1 MLERLGIK
9 MTKTTKIYAWVL
21 VLALFAGA
29 YTYFSSPS
37 RAEVTQGSDGPVYLY
52 DGSYTMQEAEGQTW
66 EFDQEVYGSESDAS
80 ASDAFTCAS
89 EATGAYA
96 FIADRGQERNGTN
109 GWNAV
114 ATQIFPK
121 GSKDLLEVNFT
132 PSSRAT
138 PLKLSQS
145 AIKTAGGQ
153 YSLGVAC
160 TTNNGVTVTNAWY
173 RYIEVTPLTGEWT
186 ALPNGDG
193 SEPVDP
199 TLGQGVEGL
208 TLTAPATA
216 DWVKNSVYYR
226 VDPRTFSQS
235 HDFAGVTARIAKL
248 KAIGVGAIVLEPI
261 FPVSQTGMPGSL
273 GDIYAPSFTDTI
285 NPDLGTEDSFKA
297 LITAAHAAGIKV
309 VITWVTSHVGND
321 SPWLLD
327 HDDWFLRSG
336 VNIAS
341 PVGKPYASLL
351 DYSVPAVRAAVMTDM
366 LAWVKAYD
374 IDGIASASAS
384 GQPAEFWDE
393 ATNRVNQIRPVVF
406 FTSTP
411 VAADYLSH
419 SFASATRSDVLAAFT
434 SLAKGTSA
442 NTTWN
447 TLTKSLATAN
457 AKATNLNFVS
467 DYNTGVLGKSDATR
481 LGAFL
486 NSAIAFTYV
495 APGAPVVNAG
505 QEVAFSKALKPFDT
519 NNIAWPTKAPAATAF
534 FTKLAK
540 LRTSN
545 PVILTGSTATVT
557 TSVKSVFA
565 MKRTSAAGTVY
576 YVANLTK
583 KALTAKISF
592 GKKGTVYDFATGKK
606 LTIAA
611 SQTITIPASGYLI
624 YTSKLVK

>member
-21 VLALFAGA
+21 VLVLFAGA

-52 DGSYTMQEAEGQTW
+52 DTNYEMQEVDGYSW
-66 EFDQEVYGSESDAS
+66 GFSQEVYASESDAN
-80 ASDAFTCAS
+80 ASDAFTCAP
-89 EATGAYA
+89 EATGAFT
-96 FIADRGQERNGTN
+96 FIADRGQERAGTN
-109 GWNAV
+109 GWNAA
-114 ATQIFPK
+114 ATQIFPS
-121 GSKDLLEVNFT
+121 GSKNLLEVNFT
-132 PSSRAT
+132 PAANVT
-138 PLKLSQS
+138 PLKLSQAS
-145 AIKTAGGQ
+145 IKTVGGQ

-173 RYIEVTPLTGEWT
+173 RYIEVTPSTGEWT

-226 VDPRTFSQS
+226 VDPRTFSKS
-235 HDFAGVTARIAKL
+235 HNLDGVTTRIGIL
-248 KAIGVGAIVLEPI
+248 KAIGVSAIVLEPI
-261 FPVSQTGMPGSL
+261 FTVSQSGMPGSL
-273 GDIYAPSFTDTI
+273 GDIYAPSDTGI
-285 NPDLGTEDSFKA
+285 NPDLGTDEELQA
-297 LITAAHAAGIKV
+297 LITTAHAAGIKV

-321 SPWLLD
+321 SPWLID

-336 VNIAS
+336 VKIAI

-351 DYSVPAVRAAVMTDM
+351 DYSVPAVRAAMMTDM
-366 LAWVKAYD
+366 LAWVKAFD
-374 IDGIASASAS
+374 FDGIASEAAS

-393 ATNRVNQIRPVVF
+393 ATNRVNQVRPVVF

-411 VAADYLSH
+411 VAADYLTH
-419 SFASATRSDVLAAFT
+419 SFAAATRSDVVAAFT
-434 SLAKGTSA
+434 SLAKGTTAS
-442 NTTWN
+442 TTWN

-457 AKATNLNFVS
+457 AKATNLNYVS
-467 DYNTGVLGKSDATR
+467 DHKTAALGKSDATR
-481 LGAFL
+481 LGSFL

-505 QEVAFSKALKPFDT
+505 QEIAYSKALKPFDSD
-519 NNIAWPTKAPAATAF
+519 NIVWPTNAPAATGFYA
-534 FTKLAK
+534 KLAK
-540 LRTSN
+540 LRSSN

-557 TSVKSVFA
+557 TSVKTVFA
-565 MKRTSAAGTVY
+565 MKRTSATGTVY

-611 SQTITIPASGYLI
+611 SQNVKIPASGYLI
-624 YTSKLVK
+624 YSTNLVK

>member
-9 MTKTTKIYAWVL
+9 MTKTTKIYAWIL
-21 VLALFAGA
+21 VLALFAGG

-37 RAEVTQGSDGPVYLY
+37 RAEVTQGSDAPIYLY
-52 DGSYTMQEAEGQTW
+52 GPDHMINEGDEVSRPFDGDAY
-66 EFDQEVYGSESDAS
+66 AS
-80 ASDAFTCAS
+80 ASDESVSIPFVCPDNAS
-89 EATGAYA
+89 GAST
-96 FIADRGQERNGTN
+96 FISPRGKERDYNA
-109 GWNAV
+109 WNAT
-114 ATQIFPK
+114 ASFGFPR
-121 GSKDLLEVNFT
+121 GSKNLKEVSMT
-132 PSSRAT
+132 PAANIDT
-138 PLKLSQS
+138 INLSQA
-145 AIKTAGGQ
+145 AIRSVGGQ
-153 YSLGVAC
+153 YSLGIAC
-160 TTNNGVTVTNAWY
+160 TRDSGVTILKAWY
-173 RYIEVTPLTGEWT
+173 RYIEVTPSTGEWT
-186 ALPNGDG
+186 ALPNDEAG
-193 SEPVDP
+193 EPVDP
-199 TLGQGVEGL
+199 TLGQGVDGL

-285 NPDLGTEDSFKA
+285 NPDLGTEDNFKA

-336 VNIAS
+336 PEIAT

-351 DYSVPAVRAAVMTDM
+351 DYSLPAVRAAVMTDM

-374 IDGIASASAS
+374 IDGIASEAAS

-411 VAADYLSH
+411 VAANYLTH
-419 SFASATRSDVLAAFT
+419 SFASATRSDVLAAFA
-434 SLAKGTSA
+434 SLARGTSA

-447 TLTKSLATAN
+447 TLTKALAADN
-457 AKATNLNFVS
+457 AKSTNLNFVT
-467 DYNTGVLGKSDATR
+467 DFNTAALGKSDSAR

-486 NSAIAFTYV
+486 NTAIAYTYV

-505 QEVAFSKALKPFDT
+505 QEIAYSKPLKAYDS
-519 NNIAWPTKAPAATAF
+519 NNIVWPINAPAATAF

-557 TSVKSVFA
+557 TSVKTVFA
-565 MKRTSAAGTVY
+565 MKRTSATGTVY

-606 LTIAA
+606 LTVAA
-611 SQTITIPASGYLI
+611 SQTLKIPASGYLI
-624 YTSKLVK
+624 YTTKPVK

>member
-9 MTKTTKIYAWVL
+9 MTKTTKIYAWIL

-37 RAEVTQGSDGPVYLY
+37 RAEVTQGSDAPLFLY
-52 DGSYTMQEAEGQTW
+52 GADHLINEGDDVTRPFDGDAY
-66 EFDQEVYGSESDAS
+66 AS
-80 ASDAFTCAS
+80 ASGDSVSIPFVCPQNAS
-89 EATGAYA
+89 GASS
-96 FIADRGQERNGTN
+96 FIAPRGKERDY
-109 GWNAV
+109 NAWS
-114 ATQIFPK
+114 AAASFGFPRD
-121 GSKDLLEVNFT
+121 SKNLKEVSMT
-132 PSSRAT
+132 PAANIDT
-138 PLKLSQS
+138 INLSQA
-145 AIKTAGGQ
+145 AIRTIGGQ
-153 YSLGVAC
+153 YSLGIAC
-160 TTNNGVTVTNAWY
+160 TKDSGVTILNAWY
-173 RYIEVTPLTGEWT
+173 RYIDVTPSTGEWT
-186 ALPNGDG
+186 ALPNDDAG
-193 SEPVDP
+193 EPVDP

-208 TLTAPATA
+208 TLAAPATA
-216 DWVKNSVYYR
+216 AWVKNSIYYR
-226 VDPRTFSQS
+226 IDPRTFSQS
-235 HDFAGVTARIAKL
+235 HDLAGVTARIAKL

-261 FPVSQTGMPGSL
+261 FPVSQTGKPGSL
-273 GDIYAPSFTDTI
+273 GDIYAPSYTDTI
-285 NPDLGTEDSFKA
+285 NPDLGTEEEFKA

-321 SPWLLD
+321 SPWLTD

-336 VNIAS
+336 LKIAQ
-341 PVGKPYASLL
+341 PVGKPHASLL
-351 DYSVPAVRAAVMTDM
+351 DFSVPAVRAAVMTDM

-374 IDGIASASAS
+374 IDGIASMSAN

-411 VAADYLSH
+411 VATGYLTH
-419 SFASATRSDVLAAFT
+419 SFASATRSDVLSAFA

-447 TLTKSLATAN
+447 SLTKSLATAN

-467 DYNTGVLGKSDATR
+467 DYNTAALGKSDATR
-481 LGAFL
+481 LGTFL

-505 QEVAFSKALKPFDT
+505 QEVAFAKALKPYDS
-519 NNIAWPTKAPAATAF
+519 NNIEWPAKAPAATAF

-545 PVILTGSTATVT
+545 PVILNGSTSTVT
-557 TSVKSVFA
+557 TSVKTVFA
-565 MKRTSAAGTVY
+565 MKRSSSAGTVY

-583 KALTAKISF
+583 KPLTAKVNF
-592 GKKGTVYDFATGKK
+592 GKKGAVYDFATGKK
-606 LTIAA
+606 LTIEA
-611 SQTITIPASGYLI
+611 SQTVKIPASGYLI
-624 YTSKLVK
+624 YTTKLVK